1 MVLIAGSACGSG
13 GGAPGQ
19 PMPGSSVGQE
29 LTRMLPAP
37 IERVRLTDGSG
48 RSVSFAALRGK
59 IVVVSDML
67 TLCQGTCPI
76 DTANVVGTARR
87 LNAAGLGSKVAF
99 LSITVDPGRDVA
111 ARLAAYRRQ
120 YAPAPSDWYVLT
132 GSVSDINLIWDTFGV
147 FRKREPDAQPGPKDW
162 LTDHRLTYDITHS
175 DEVFFLDRTGR
186 ERFLLQGLPH
196 ISPGSPV
203 PPALKRFIAA
213 GDEGPTSSP
222 HGWTSDQAVQVLAW
236 LLNKKI

>member
-1 MVLIAGSACGSG
+1 MLSA
-13 GGAPGQ
+13 PVEQ
-19 PMPGSSVGQE
+19 
-29 LTRMLPAP
+29 L
-37 IERVRLTDGSG
+37 RLTDASG
-48 RSVSFAALRGK
+48 RAVSLAALKGK
-59 IVVVSDML
+59 IVVLSDML

-87 LNAAGLGSKVAF
+87 VSSAGLGGDVAF
-99 LSITVDPGRDVA
+99 LSVTVDPDRDLA

-132 GSVSDINLIWDTFGV
+132 GSPREINLFWDTLGV
-147 FRKREPDAQPGPKDW
+147 FRKREPDPQPGPKDW
-162 LTDHRLTYDITHS
+162 LTGRRLTYDVTHS
-175 DEVFFLDRTGR
+175 DEVFFFDRTGR

-203 PPALKRFIAA
+203 PPVLKKFIAA

-222 HGWTSDQAVQVLAW
+222 HGWSTDQAVQVLAW

>member
-1 MVLIAGSACGSG
+1 
-13 GGAPGQ
+13 
-19 PMPGSSVGQE
+19 
-29 LTRMLPAP
+29 MLPAP
-37 IERVRLTDGSG
+37 VEQLRLTDASG
-48 RSVSFAALRGK
+48 RAVSLAALKGK
-59 IVVVSDML
+59 IVVLSDML

-87 LNAAGLGSKVAF
+87 VSSAGLGGDVVF
-99 LSITVDPGRDVA
+99 LSVTVDPDRDLA

-132 GSVSDINLIWDTFGV
+132 GSPREINLFWDTLGV
-147 FRKREPDAQPGPKDW
+147 FRKREPDPQPGPKDW
-162 LTDHRLTYDITHS
+162 LTGRRLTYDVTHS
-175 DEVFFLDRTGR
+175 DEVFFFDRTGR

-203 PPALKRFIAA
+203 PPALKKFMAA

-222 HGWTSDQAVQVLAW
+222 HGWSTDQAVQVLAW